1 MRMTR
6 IIDEGRDALGRVAV
20 AASVLSGLIG
30 CGTDSGASFAS
41 PEDDGPL
48 YVINSNVFSSDFST
62 TTSYLAVVGRLDR
75 GSVTLRNAVEFPGGI
90 SLWGIPTSGEFYVV
104 SAEELTVTKFE
115 VPSSRVPKEIGRLG
129 IAGRGITR
137 LYGEVMVFD
146 TSEAPLTADRT
157 GRELYAS
164 RAWDT
169 RRIDLTNPVSLESI
183 ERASVAGGI
192 KFFEVDG
199 EVYENDSAANF
210 SETTLVRTT
219 TDAVSL
225 VPGLR
230 VPGVPFGLVRVR

>member
-1 MRMTR
+1 MAILSNSDGTAVTR
-6 IIDEGRDALGRVAV
+6 HVVSLKVLAEGAPVG
-20 AASVLSGLIG
+20 GLIPG
-30 CGTDSGASFAS
+30 
-41 PEDDGPL
+41 
-48 YVINSNVFSSDFST
+48 
-62 TTSYLAVVGRLDR
+62 
-75 GSVTLRNAVEFPGGI
+75 PGGQA
-90 SLWGIPTSGEFYVV
+90 LV
-104 SAEELTVTKFE
+104 
-115 VPSSRVPKEIGRLG
+115 RVL
-129 IAGRGITR
+129 
-137 LYGEVMVFD
+137 D
-146 TSEAPLTADRT
+146 TSAAPLTADRT

-225 VPGLR
+225 VTGLQ